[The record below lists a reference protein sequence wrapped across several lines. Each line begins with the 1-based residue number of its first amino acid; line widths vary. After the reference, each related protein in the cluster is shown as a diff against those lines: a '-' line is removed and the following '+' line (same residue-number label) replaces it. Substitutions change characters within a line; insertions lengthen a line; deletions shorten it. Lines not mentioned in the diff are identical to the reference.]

1 MIVSRLLL
9 ALSLFAP
16 FSLSAKAGSNVVDPT
31 PRIALLSAYQ
41 PEWDALRAI
50 VDEPKP
56 SRQSGVEV
64 ITGKV
69 EGHPVV
75 LVLSGA
81 SMINAALTAQMMI
94 DRFELKAILSTG
106 IAGGVD
112 PGLNIGDV
120 VVADRWG
127 EYFEVILARATT
139 DGFKLP
145 AWAEK
150 DQQFHRFGMI
160 YPRSVEIVKMGS
172 DEPVRQFW
180 FPVDRSLFEVAR
192 HAVGHVPLKRC
203 LGTAICIDHAPK
215 VVIGGNGVS
224 GTAFVDNDAFR
235 DYTHRTFSAQA
246 IDMQSAAV
254 AHVAAINNVP
264 FIAFRSVSDLAGGG
278 PGENEC
284 STFQHL
290 AADNSVAVLRAFLKA
305 LPK

>member
-1 MIVSRLLL
+1 MIISRLLL
-9 ALSLFAP
+9 ALSLCAP
-16 FSLSAKAGSNVVDPT
+16 LSLSAKAGSNIVDTT

-50 VDEPKP
+50 VEDPQP

-81 SMINAALTAQMMI
+81 SMINAALTAQMAI
-94 DRFELKAILSTG
+94 DRFEVTAILSTG

-112 PGLNIGDV
+112 PALNIGDV
-120 VVADRWG
+120 VVSDRWG

-139 DGFKLP
+139 DGFRLP
-145 AWAEK
+145 AWAAK
-150 DQQFHRFGMI
+150 DQKFHRFGMI
-160 YPRSVEIVKMGS
+160 YPRGVDIVKMGS
-172 DEPVRQFW
+172 DEPTRQFW
-180 FPVDRSLFEVAR
+180 FPVDPKLFEVAR
-192 HAVGHVPLKRC
+192 NSVANVPLKRC
-203 LGTAICIDHAPK
+203 LGTAVCIESTPK

-224 GTAFVDNDAFR
+224 GSAFVDNEEFR
-235 DYTHRTFSAQA
+235 DYAHRTFGAQA
-246 IDMQSAAV
+246 LDMQSAAV

-264 FIAFRSVSDLAGGG
+264 FLAFRSLSDLAGGG
-278 PGENEC
+278 RGENES